1 VIDQEGRL
9 SRFIFV
15 LCLASCG
22 WGFSFGAGAPLAS
35 LWLKDAGCSDAFIG
49 LNTAAYYL
57 GIAAAAGFIPP
68 LMRRFRA
75 ASPVAGMAAAALT
88 VAIFPFGQGTAAWFG
103 LRILNGFAG
112 ALSIIPMETLINRHS
127 RGAERSQNFGYYA
140 FSMAIGI
147 ASGELLG
154 LQLYS
159 SAPYLAFALGGLGP
173 LLAAIAV
180 HGWLQWPVEIAQGQE
195 VSAPLGLVRNFL
207 CFGSAWSQ
215 GFLEGGMMG
224 LMPVY
229 LLALGLSDAGIGW
242 MMSGVMLGVIA
253 FQVPVAWLA
262 DRVDRRGILLGCYA
276 ATVSALAV
284 VLWGVGLVGLALC
297 LFMAAAC
304 STAFYPLGL
313 SLLGER
319 VPLGSHDR
327 ANAWYLG
334 INCLGSLTGPALS
347 GLAMDRFG
355 NQALIASGLGAVV
368 FVLIVVAGLHF
379 LRKPALPELPAV
391 EARRAA

>member
-1 VIDQEGRL
+1 MR
-9 SRFIFV
+9 RFILV

-35 LWLKDAGCSDAFIG
+35 LWLKDAGCSDGFIG
-49 LNTAAYYL
+49 LNTGSYYL
-57 GIAAAAGFIPP
+57 GIAIAAGFIPWS
-68 LMRRFRA
+68 MRRFRRG
-75 ASPVAGMAAAALT
+75 SLITGLAAAAMT
-88 VAIFPFGQGTAAWFG
+88 VAIFPWAHGTVAWFC
-103 LRILNGFAG
+103 LRILNGFAA

-127 RGAERSQNFGYYA
+127 TPTKRSQNFGYYA

-147 ASGELLG
+147 AAGELLG

-159 SAPYLAFALGGLGP
+159 STPRLAFVLGGLGA
-173 LLAAIAV
+173 LLAGIAV
-180 HGWLQWPVEIAQGQE
+180 QGWLLWPTEIPEGHEQA
-195 VSAPLGLVRNFL
+195 SSLGLRRNFL

-262 DRVDRRGILLGCYA
+262 DRLDRRAILLACNA
-276 ATVSALAV
+276 ATLSALAI
-284 VLWGVGLVGLALC
+284 VLWGVGLIGLALC
-297 LFMAAAC
+297 LFAAAAC

-313 SLLGER
+313 SLLGQR
-319 VPLGSHDR
+319 VPLCSHDK

-355 NQALIASGLGAVV
+355 NQALIASGIGAVL
-368 FVLIVVAGLHF
+368 FVLVVGAGLHAF
-379 LRKPALPELPAV
+379 RKRTVFPIPAL